1 MIFKLCK
8 RFFTVLY
15 PSERAYF
22 HAFTPSKN
30 YARARIVS
38 KTPLL
43 TNFKMLFQRYFSVF
57 FSLFS
62 KLFLPIYIALLSLV
76 YRILY

>member
-43 TNFKMLFQRYFSVF
+43 TNFKMLFQRYFSGF
-57 FSLFS
+57 FRFFEAISS
-62 KLFLPIYIALLSLV
+62 YYIALLSLV
-76 YRILY
+76 DRIRY